1 MDTLFTGKI
10 VRRFDETTSTN
21 ELAAEALKNAK
32 VIEGTAFVAKHQ
44 TQGKG
49 QRGNVWLSRPNQN
62 ILASYVYYPSFLKTD
77 QQFYLIK
84 AVSLAIKDLLDKY
97 LIDKARI
104 KWPND
109 IYINDLKITGILIE
123 SSTKGDYMGSSII
136 GIGINVNQN
145 QFAED
150 VNATSIVLE
159 TGIGCNLEM
168 LFSELSYHLEQR
180 YLMLKRSP
188 KGLDSEYQ
196 NALYRLN
203 EKTNFTL
210 NGKQTELTVLGV
222 DELGQLKV
230 RNHLGEIAH
239 YGMHQIK
246 MEVPKY

>member
-10 VRRFDETTSTN
+10 VHRVEETTSTN
-21 ELAAEALKNAK
+21 ELAAQALKK
-32 VIEGTAFVAKHQ
+32 SKIIEGTAFIAEHQ

-49 QRGNVWLSRPNQN
+49 QRGRIWQSYPNQN
-62 ILASYVYYPSFLKTD
+62 ILVSYIYYPKFLKAD

-97 LIDKARI
+97 LMDKARI

-123 SSTKGDYMGSSII
+123 SSMKGSFMGSSII
-136 GIGINVNQN
+136 GIGLNVNQKE
-145 QFAED
+145 FSD
-150 VNATSIVLE
+150 HVNATSLVLE

-180 YLMLKRSP
+180 YLMLKKNPRS
-188 KGLDSEYQ
+188 LDKEYEQ
-196 NALYRLN
+196 ALYRLN
-203 EKTNFTL
+203 KKTRFELEGL
-210 NGKQTELTVLGV
+210 NTEMTVLGV

-230 RNHLGEIAH
+230 ANDNGELFH

-246 MEVPKY
+246 MVI

>member
-1 MDTLFTGKI
+1 METLFTGKI
-10 VRRFDETTSTN
+10 IHRFEETTSTN
-21 ELAAEALKNAK
+21 ELAAEALKNSK
-32 VIEGTAFVAKHQ
+32 VIEGTAFVAGNQ

-49 QRGNVWLSRPNQN
+49 QRGNVWQSHPNQN
-62 ILASYVYYPSFLKTD
+62 ILASYVYFPTFLKTD

-123 SSTKGDYMGSSII
+123 SSTKGDYMGNSII
-136 GIGINVNQN
+136 GIGMNVNQKQFEN
-145 QFAED
+145 Q

-168 LFSELSYHLEQR
+168 LFSELSYHLEKR

-188 KGLDSEYQ
+188 KALDHEYQ

-203 EKTNFTL
+203 EKTYFIL
-210 NGKQTELTVLGV
+210 DGQQTELVIIGV
-222 DELGQLKV
+222 DELGQLKL
-230 RNHLGEIAH
+230 RNDLGEIIQ

-246 MEVPKY
+246 MKIPK